1 MIVLVTQ
8 AQIPTPSHPLGAHFL
23 TIPAFKPRVDKIF
36 LGASTEVPGH
46 FIIFFFLWG
55 GGGGGGEE
63 GGELLN
69 M

>member
-23 TIPAFKPRVDKIF
+23 TIPAFKPHDKIF

-46 FIIFFFLWG
+46 SIIFFFC

-63 GGELLN
+63 GGELVN
-69 M
+69 V